1 MPFKRSFNT
10 VGVHCG
16 GEVCD
21 VVVGG
26 VRDVPGETMY
36 DKMMHFWKHED
47 HLRNLLLNEPR
58 GCSAMCH
65 NLVLPPTNPEADY
78 GFIIMEHEEY
88 PPMSGVNTVATVTCL
103 LETGMVTMQEPETV
117 VKLDA
122 PAGLVT
128 AYAKCENGKCKSVR
142 FHNVPAF
149 VFATDKEISV
159 PELGTVKVDIAY
171 GGMIYVLVDAASVGL
186 KIKPTGGTRLV
197 KVGERIKRAVMEQTD
212 PVHPENPG
220 IHGVTIIEFTEPLY
234 EYKDG
239 KSANNTVVVSPGR
252 LDRSPCGTGTCA
264 RLAVLHAKGEL
275 KEGENFY
282 HRGITGTEFVGR
294 VEGTT
299 KVGEYSAIYPSVEGQ
314 AWITS
319 FKQVVLDSTD
329 PFPEGFRVGDTW
341 HLDPEE

>member
-26 VRDVPGETMY
+26 VRDVPGKTMFE
-36 DKMMHFWKHED
+36 KMMHFWKKED

-65 NLVLPPTNPEADY
+65 NLVLPPCNPEADY

-88 PPMSGVNTVATVTCL
+88 PPMSGANTVATATCL
-103 LETGMVTMQEPETV
+103 LETGMVPMQEPETV
-117 VKLDA
+117 VKLDT

-128 AYAKCENGKCKSVR
+128 VYAECSNGKCKSVR

-149 VFATDKEISV
+149 VFALDKEVNV
-159 PELGTVKVDIAY
+159 PGLGAIKVDVAY
-171 GGMIYVLVDAASVGL
+171 GGMIYVLVDAASVGI
-186 KIKPTGGTRLV
+186 KIKNINGASIV
-197 KVGERIKRAVMEQTD
+197 EVGERIKRAVAEQTD
-212 PVHPENPG
+212 FVHPENPE
-220 IHGVTIIEFTEPLY
+220 IRGVTWLCR
-234 EYKDG
+234 
-239 KSANNTVVVSPGR
+239 PGR

-264 RLAVLHAKGEL
+264 RLAVLHARGEL
-275 KEGENFY
+275 AEGEPFY
-282 HRGITGTEFVGR
+282 HRSVIGTEFIGR

-299 KVGEYSAIYPSVEGQ
+299 KTGDYAAVYPSVTGN

-319 FKQVVLDSTD
+319 FKQVVLDATD
-329 PFPEGFRVGDTW
+329 PFPEGFRVGDVW
-341 HLDPEE
+341 HLDAEE

>member
-1 MPFKRSFNT
+1 MPFSRSFNT

-26 VRDVPGETMY
+26 VRDVPGKTMY
-36 DKMMHFWKHED
+36 EKMRYFWEKED
-47 HLRNLLLNEPR
+47 HLRQLLLNEPR

-65 NLVLPPTNPEADY
+65 NLVLPPCNPEADY

-88 PPMSGVNTVATVTCL
+88 PPMSGANTVATATCL
-103 LETGMVTMQEPETV
+103 LETGMVPMQEPETV
-117 VKLDA
+117 VKLDT

-128 AYAKCENGKCKSVR
+128 VYAECSNGKCKSVR

-149 VFATDKEISV
+149 VFALDKEVSV
-159 PELGTVKVDIAY
+159 EGLGTIKVDIAY
-171 GGMIYVLVDAASVGL
+171 GGMIYVLVDAASVGI
-186 KIKPTGGTRLV
+186 KIKNNNGAKIVEL
-197 KVGERIKRAVMEQTD
+197 GERIKRAVAEQTD
-212 PVHPENPG
+212 PIHPENPG
-220 IHGVTIIEFTEPLY
+220 IRGVTILEFTEPL
-234 EYKDG
+234 EDYKDG
-239 KSANNTVVVSPGR
+239 KAATNTVVVSPGR

-264 RLAVLHAKGEL
+264 RLAVLHARGQL
-275 KEGENFY
+275 AEGEPFY
-282 HRGITGTEFVGR
+282 HRSVIGTEFIGR

-299 KVGEYSAIYPSVEGQ
+299 KVGDFSAVNPSVTGN

-319 FKQVVLDSTD
+319 FKQVVLDPTD
-329 PFPEGFRVGDTW
+329 PFPEGFRVGDVW

>member
-26 VRDVPGETMY
+26 VRDVPGKTMF
-36 DKMMHFWKHED
+36 DKMMYFWKNED

-65 NLVLPPTNPEADY
+65 NLVLPPCNPEADY
-78 GFIIMEHEEY
+78 GFIIMEHEDY
-88 PPMSGVNTVATVTCL
+88 PPMSGANTVATVTCL
-103 LETGMVTMQEPETV
+103 LETGMVPMQEPETV
-117 VKLDA
+117 VKLDT

-128 AYAKCENGKCKSVR
+128 VYANCENGKCKSVR

-149 VFATDKEISV
+149 VFALDKEVTV
-159 PELGTVKVDIAY
+159 PGLGAVKVDIAY
-171 GGMIYVLVDAASVGL
+171 GGMIYVLVDAASVNL
-186 KIKPTGGTRLV
+186 KIKNTNGAKLV
-197 KVGERIKRAVMEQTD
+197 EVGERIKRAVVEQTQW
-212 PVHPENPG
+212 VHPENSD
-220 IHGVTIIEFTEPLY
+220 ITSITVLEFTEPL
-234 EYKDG
+234 EPYKDG
-239 KSANNTVVVSPGR
+239 KKAVNTVVVSPGR

-264 RLAVLHAKGEL
+264 RLAVLHARGEL
-275 KEGENFY
+275 AEGENLY
-282 HRGITGTEFVGR
+282 HRSVIGTEFIGK

-299 KVGEYSAIYPSVEGQ
+299 KVGEYPAVYPSVTGN

-319 FKQVVLDSTD
+319 FKQVVLDPTD
-329 PFPEGFRVGDTW
+329 PFPEGFRVGDVW